1 MKNIFDE
8 INSRIPKA
16 PQPVVPPPDQPK
28 DSIETVIRR
37 WQAGENKDDAA
48 KILKY
53 LSPTIN
59 SAMNSYAA
67 GDNGKLRVKAA
78 ALALDAM
85 RTFDP
90 ARGVSPQTFAFHN
103 LKRLSRI
110 SSDRASVIRIP
121 EEQRMQYN
129 QLTEAAARFEDDH
142 GREPSTAELADLT
155 GLTEKRIDTIMN
167 NNAVFSESATI
178 NPETGDSGFGVR
190 GMSDMDYLS
199 YVYAGAS
206 PVDQKIIEWSS
217 GMHGKPILGTGDI
230 AKKLNI
236 TPAAVSQRK
245 NKLFAQ
251 LSEMRTL
258 I

>member
-1 MKNIFDE
+1 
-8 INSRIPKA
+8 
-16 PQPVVPPPDQPK
+16 
-28 DSIETVIRR
+28 
-37 WQAGENKDDAA
+37 
-48 KILKY
+48 
-53 LSPTIN
+53 
-59 SAMNSYAA
+59 
-67 GDNGKLRVKAA
+67 
-78 ALALDAM
+78 
-85 RTFDP
+85 
-90 ARGVSPQTFAFHN
+90 
-103 LKRLSRI
+103 
-110 SSDRASVIRIP
+110 
-121 EEQRMQYN
+121 MQYN

-258 I
+258 L